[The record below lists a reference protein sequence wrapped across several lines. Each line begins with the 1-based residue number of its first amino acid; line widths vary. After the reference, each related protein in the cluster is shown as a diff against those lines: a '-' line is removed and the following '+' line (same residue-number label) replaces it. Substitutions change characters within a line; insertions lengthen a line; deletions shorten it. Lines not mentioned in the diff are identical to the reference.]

1 MDIEFYSLISIV
13 SLFLWKNEA
22 SQMNFLFMWVCTEV
36 KRRKYDSKW
45 RLGNF
50 NNIRRSKTL
59 KICLQEQ

>member
-36 KRRKYDSKW
+36 KRRKYDPRW
-45 RLGNF
+45 LRTTIL
-50 NNIRRSKTL
+50 I
-59 KICLQEQ
+59 